1 MTGISQIAIPIP
13 FGLAFW
19 GHTSCVSLTIYF
31 FNVAINAQLVLEAPD
46 GVDVEE
52 YQDQVDAT
60 LEAIEAFKEISSET
74 PMIGVSFTKGFF
86 QGFLA
91 AADVDYDEDLV
102 CLLTAIAN

>member
-1 MTGISQIAIPIP
+1 M
-13 FGLAFW
+13 
-19 GHTSCVSLTIYF
+19 
-31 FNVAINAQLVLEAPD
+31 INAQLVLEAPE

-74 PMIGVSFTKGFF
+74 PLIGSKGFF
-86 QGFLA
+86 QGYLA

-102 CLLTAIAN
+102 ELLSAVAS